1 MKNYF
6 ALFIFFIGTIAL
18 FAQNT
23 PNGITYQ
30 AVIYNPLP
38 KNFPGSNLEN
48 IPMANKAICIQF
60 TLVDAVSRTEYQ
72 ETIAT
77 TTDQFGMVNLI
88 IGSGKQSGGYVAS
101 YANVN
106 WSNHN
111 KYLRIAL
118 DSTNKCSNFEDLSTN
133 PLSSVP
139 FALSSITANNVSGV
153 VSLANG
159 GTGATNSISARTN
172 LNLENVNN
180 TSDINKP
187 ISTATKTYVDLQV
200 ASATITDASATS
212 RGKIQLAGDLAG
224 TATAPTVP
232 GLLLKANTTDLTAET
247 ARAQA
252 AEALKENATNKSI
265 NVLLGSSNV
274 LFPSQNAVKSYVDT
288 QVAGATIA
296 DASATTRGKIQ
307 LAGDLGGTATL
318 PTVPGLALKEN
329 AANKSTDIVVDA
341 ASTTKYP
348 SVKVIKDYVDALN
361 ASAGVAD
368 GSITSAKITNG
379 TIVNADVSPTA
390 AIDFTKLNIQKGDVL
405 GLGLVKADLGL
416 GNIDNTSDAAKP
428 VSTAILTA
436 LNLKANAADL
446 TAEVI
451 RATAAENIL
460 TNNVTANATAIAA
473 ETTRATSAEVTLTTN
488 LAAEVTRAQT
498 AEATLTTNVATNA
511 SAITT
516 ENTRATAAES
526 TLNTNVS
533 INASAIATETTRA
546 TAAESTLT
554 TNVTANATAI
564 AAETTR
570 ATSAEVTLTTNLAA
584 EVTRAQAAEA
594 TLITNVATN
603 ATAIATETTRA
614 TAAEATL
621 TTNVATNATA
631 IATETTRATAAE
643 ATLTTNV
650 ATNTSAIATENTRAT
665 AAEAT
670 LTTNVA
676 TNTSAIATENTRAN
690 AAEAILTTNVATNA
704 TAIATETTRATAA
717 EALKENASN
726 RSTATDLGNT
736 TPSDNFYPSQKA
748 VKAYVDAQT
757 AAAGVADGSI
767 TSAKIK
773 DGDIVNF
780 DVATNAAIAY
790 SKLNLT
796 NSIIATD
803 LTTDAVTSAK
813 ILDGTIAVGDIAN
826 DAVETNRIKDAN
838 VTYAKIQNV
847 SATDKVLG
855 RISTGA
861 GLVEEIATTGSGNVV
876 RATSPILTTP
886 TLGVATATSINGLT
900 PTTQTTGFT
909 IAGGTTSKTLTV
921 SGDAIVSGTN
931 TGDQTITLT
940 GDVTGTGTGSFATT
954 IGAAKVT
961 NTMLAGAI
969 DLTTKVTGILPVTNG
984 GTGSTT
990 KNFVDLTTGQTI
1002 EGTKTFSSDIIA
1014 NGYRIGKGSGN
1025 GNDNLAIGTN
1035 LGSGT
1040 GLRNTGVG
1048 VGALNSYTGTSFDNN
1063 TGVGY
1068 ANMQGLT
1075 TGYGNTSIGA
1085 ETLASVA
1092 DKSYN
1097 TAIGNQTLRNS
1108 IADSNTALGAS
1119 AGNTITSG
1127 AGNTFLGRGADSGSG
1142 TISNSTAIGNGAIA
1156 NASNTIQLGNSS
1168 ITLVNTSGAIT
1179 SALGV
1184 TGTRLTSTVA
1194 TGTAPLVVTSTT
1206 PVDNLNITG
1215 NAGTATKL
1223 AATKTIN
1230 GVAFDGSANITVAAD
1245 ATTLSGV
1252 VPGANGGTGVDNSG
1266 KNITLGGNL
1275 TTAGAFATTITTTAT
1290 TAVTL
1295 PTSGTLATLA
1305 GTETLTNKT
1314 LVTPVLGVATATS
1327 INGLTPTAVAT
1338 GFTIAGGTASKTLTV
1353 SGDATVSGSNTG
1365 DQTTITGNAGTATKL
1380 AATKTINGVAFD
1392 GSANITVAAD
1402 ATTLSGVVPGA
1413 NGGTGV
1419 DNSGKNITL
1428 GGNLTT
1434 AGAFAT
1440 TITTTAT
1447 TAVTLPTSGTLAT
1460 LAGTETLT
1468 NKTLAT
1474 PVLGVATATSINKVA
1489 ITTPAN
1495 GSTLTIADGKTL
1507 TANNSIALSGTDGTT
1522 ITFPTASATLA
1533 RTDSAQTFTGVQTFS
1548 STIAGSITGNAA
1560 TVTTNANL
1568 TGDVTSSGS
1577 NATTVVKINGT
1588 SLAGLTTGI
1597 LKNTTST
1604 GVPSIAVAADFPTLN
1619 QNTIGSAA
1627 TVTTNAN
1634 LTGPITSV
1642 GNATSVASQTGT
1654 GTKFVM
1660 DTSPTLVTP
1669 ALGTPSAAVLTNA
1682 TGLPVST
1689 GVSGL
1694 GTGVATALATPSSA
1708 NFLATV
1714 TDETGTGA
1722 LVFATSPTLVTPA
1735 LGTPSVAVLTNA
1747 TGLPVST
1754 GISGLG
1760 MGVATALATPS
1771 SANLLATV
1779 TDETGTGAL
1788 VFATSPTFVM
1798 PTLGAATATSI
1809 NGTSIPS
1816 SKTLVVSTD
1825 KVSVLSATTSS
1836 ELAGVISD
1844 EIGTGALVFA
1854 TSPTL
1859 VTPNLGTPSAAVLTS
1874 ATGLPLT
1881 TGVTGALPIANGGT
1895 GATTKAAAFDALSP
1909 MTTAG
1914 DIIYG
1919 GVTNGTGTRL
1929 AKGIDGQV
1937 LTLASGVPSWSNN
1950 GGFGV
1955 MSKAATYTITATDMA
1970 KYLIFTGS
1978 TASQTITL
1986 PSAVTVGAGRE
1997 ITIKNVASVS
2007 LTINATA
2014 GSLIS
2019 DSTTTTATS
2028 VAVGIEPSNNWIKAI
2043 SDGTNWYIMRA
2054 LF

>member
-1 MKNYF
+1 M
-6 ALFIFFIGTIAL
+6 
-18 FAQNT
+18 
-23 PNGITYQ
+23 
-30 AVIYNPLP
+30 
-38 KNFPGSNLEN
+38 
-48 IPMANKAICIQF
+48 
-60 TLVDAVSRTEYQ
+60 
-72 ETIAT
+72 
-77 TTDQFGMVNLI
+77 
-88 IGSGKQSGGYVAS
+88 
-101 YANVN
+101 
-106 WSNHN
+106 
-111 KYLRIAL
+111 
-118 DSTNKCSNFEDLSTN
+118 
-133 PLSSVP
+133 
-139 FALSSITANNVSGV
+139 
-153 VSLANG
+153 
-159 GTGATNSISARTN
+159 
-172 LNLENVNN
+172 
-180 TSDINKP
+180 
-187 ISTATKTYVDLQV
+187 
-200 ASATITDASATS
+200 
-212 RGKIQLAGDLAG
+212 
-224 TATAPTVP
+224 
-232 GLLLKANTTDLTAET
+232 
-247 ARAQA
+247 
-252 AEALKENATNKSI
+252 
-265 NVLLGSSNV
+265 
-274 LFPSQNAVKSYVDT
+274 
-288 QVAGATIA
+288 
-296 DASATTRGKIQ
+296 
-307 LAGDLGGTATL
+307 
-318 PTVPGLALKEN
+318 
-329 AANKSTDIVVDA
+329 
-341 ASTTKYP
+341 
-348 SVKVIKDYVDALN
+348 
-361 ASAGVAD
+361 
-368 GSITSAKITNG
+368 
-379 TIVNADVSPTA
+379 
-390 AIDFTKLNIQKGDVL
+390 
-405 GLGLVKADLGL
+405 
-416 GNIDNTSDAAKP
+416 
-428 VSTAILTA
+428 
-436 LNLKANAADL
+436 
-446 TAEVI
+446 
-451 RATAAENIL
+451 
-460 TNNVTANATAIAA
+460 
-473 ETTRATSAEVTLTTN
+473 
-488 LAAEVTRAQT
+488 
-498 AEATLTTNVATNA
+498 
-511 SAITT
+511 
-516 ENTRATAAES
+516 
-526 TLNTNVS
+526 
-533 INASAIATETTRA
+533 
-546 TAAESTLT
+546 
-554 TNVTANATAI
+554 
-564 AAETTR
+564 
-570 ATSAEVTLTTNLAA
+570 
-584 EVTRAQAAEA
+584 
-594 TLITNVATN
+594 
-603 ATAIATETTRA
+603 
-614 TAAEATL
+614 
-621 TTNVATNATA
+621 
-631 IATETTRATAAE
+631 
-643 ATLTTNV
+643 
-650 ATNTSAIATENTRAT
+650 
-665 AAEAT
+665 
-670 LTTNVA
+670 
-676 TNTSAIATENTRAN
+676 
-690 AAEAILTTNVATNA
+690 
-704 TAIATETTRATAA
+704 
-717 EALKENASN
+717 
-726 RSTATDLGNT
+726 
-736 TPSDNFYPSQKA
+736 
-748 VKAYVDAQT
+748 DAQT

-773 DGDIVNF
+773 DGDIVNV

-796 NSIIATD
+796 NSIIAAD

-813 ILDGTIAVGDIAN
+813 ILDGTIAVGDLSN
-826 DAVETNRIKDAN
+826 DAVETNKIKDAT

-847 SATDKVLG
+847 STTDKVLG

-861 GLVEEIATTGSGNVV
+861 GVVEEIATTGLGNVV
-876 RATSPILTTP
+876 RATSPTLVTPDLGTPSAVVLTNATVLPLTT
-886 TLGVATATSINGLT
+886 G
-900 PTTQTTGFT
+900 
-909 IAGGTTSKTLTV
+909 
-921 SGDAIVSGTN
+921 
-931 TGDQTITLT
+931 
-940 GDVTGTGTGSFATT
+940 
-954 IGAAKVT
+954 
-961 NTMLAGAI
+961 
-969 DLTTKVTGILPVTNG
+969 VTGILPVANG
-984 GTGSTT
+984 GTGSATH
-990 KNFVDLTTGQTI
+990 NFVDLSTTQTVA
-1002 EGTKTFSSDIIA
+1002 GDKTFSSDIIV
-1014 NGYRIGKGSGN
+1014 NGNRFGKGIGN
-1025 GNDNLAIGTN
+1025 GGENLAIGTN

-1040 GLRNTGVG
+1040 GVRNTGVG
-1048 VGALNSYTGTSFDNN
+1048 VGALNYYTGTSFDNN

-1230 GVAFDGSANITVAAD
+1230 GVAFDGSADITVTAAGG
-1245 ATTLSGV
+1245 TLTGIV
-1252 VPGANGGTGVDNSG
+1252 LGANGGTGVDNSG

-1275 TTAGAFATTITTTAT
+1275 TTAGAFATTITTTAP

-1295 PTSGTLATLA
+1295 PITGTLATLA

-1314 LVTPVLGVATATS
+1314 LV
-1327 INGLTPTAVAT
+1327 
-1338 GFTIAGGTASKTLTV
+1338 
-1353 SGDATVSGSNTG
+1353 
-1365 DQTTITGNAGTATKL
+1365 
-1380 AATKTINGVAFD
+1380 
-1392 GSANITVAAD
+1392 
-1402 ATTLSGVVPGA
+1402 
-1413 NGGTGV
+1413 
-1419 DNSGKNITL
+1419 
-1428 GGNLTT
+1428 
-1434 AGAFAT
+1434 
-1440 TITTTAT
+1440 
-1447 TAVTLPTSGTLAT
+1447 
-1460 LAGTETLT
+1460 
-1468 NKTLAT
+1468 T

-1522 ITFPTASATLA
+1522 ITFPTANATLA
-1533 RTDSAQTFTGVQTFS
+1533 RTDSAQTFTDVQTFS

-1560 TVTTNANL
+1560 TVTTNATL

-1588 SLAGLTTGI
+1588 SLAGLATGI
-1597 LKNTTST
+1597 LKNATTT

-1619 QNTIGSAA
+1619 QNTTGSAA

-1760 MGVATALATPS
+1760 TGVATALATPS

-1955 MSKAATYTITATDMA
+1955 MSKAASYTITATDMA

-1986 PSAVTVGAGRE
+1986 PSAVTAGAGRE

-2007 LTINATA
+2007 LNINATA
-2014 GSLIS
+2014 GFLIS